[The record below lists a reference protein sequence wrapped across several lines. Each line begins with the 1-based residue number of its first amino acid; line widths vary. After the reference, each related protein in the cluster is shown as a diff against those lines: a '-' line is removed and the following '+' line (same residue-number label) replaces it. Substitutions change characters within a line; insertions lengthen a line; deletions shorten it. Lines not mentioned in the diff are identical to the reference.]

1 MNLCSWRQ
9 RSASAGAKQYV
20 SGARSRYG
28 ARMAWTLGPSGTP
41 AYRRP
46 STESCAGGGGVDP
59 DFVRAIDVGRPH
71 LQHFRRPHAGQQL
84 QPADRRHRRRQ
95 KRQRLFDGFDCHRP
109 DRLCLPGLRPS
120 TPEPGHGLQAVKNVG
135 RDQFL
140 RDGPFEAALD
150 SAIVAPLPMANPGL
164 TAGFVERQTGDR
176 RLAWPE
182 RSSIPAKRVGLPLF
196 GGVLS
201 RSARRKQVR

>member
-1 MNLCSWRQ
+1 MAPAFSLGRCEAVRLRGSLQVRRQNGLDLGSQRDTCLSTPKYGVLCWR
-9 RSASAGAKQYV
+9 
-20 SGARSRYG
+20 
-28 ARMAWTLGPSGTP
+28 
-41 AYRRP
+41 
-46 STESCAGGGGVDP
+46 GGVDP

-109 DRLCLPGLRPS
+109 DRLCLPGLRLS

-140 RDGPFEAALD
+140 RDGPLEAALD
-150 SAIVAPLPMANPGL
+150 SAIVAPPPMANPGL

-182 RSSIPAKRVGLPLF
+182 RSSIPAKTVGLPLF